1 MLIQNILTCGWS
13 CACIY
18 SAIIS
23 FLLKDPIDENFNSI
37 AQQEPEQ
44 YDFII
49 IGAGTAG
56 CILANRLSK
65 IKNWKILLLEAGD
78 DEPKAVKVPAF
89 GPLLQDS
96 HLNWNY
102 KTQPQKNACLQ
113 NNGCN
118 WPRGKV
124 MGGTSSINY
133 MMYVRGNQEDYDTWE
148 RMGNP
153 GWSYNNVL
161 KYFRKSENNRDKKK
175 LEKYPQCHKTGGYQL
190 IDKLQYLD
198 PNAKIVHKAL
208 EELGHQK
215 TNINCETQLGSMIIQ
230 TTSFNGS
237 RISAN
242 EAFIQPIKRKR
253 RNLFIKKMVLVN
265 KILIDPNTNKAT
277 GIEYF
282 SIITG
287 KNKTAKV
294 KKEVILSAGTVN
306 SPKLLM
312 LSGIGPIDELKKHN
326 IPIIKNLSVGHNLQD
341 HVSFVGV
348 TVNKSNNYSCKK
360 KLQDLYHYWDTQ
372 RGPLA
377 AMGLTSVTS
386 FLQTKFATNNT
397 APDIQ
402 FMFGGD
408 GKIFSYYDVF
418 NVMVTLLTPASRGLI
433 RLNNDEPLWG
443 EPLIYPAY
451 FESKED
457 IDRMLEAVRMALKLF
472 NTTIFKENYFHLVKD
487 TKPPCNKLLFN
498 SDEYWLCQMRQYTS
512 STFHPVGTCKMG
524 PREDS
529 EAVVDARLRVYG
541 IKGLRVIDA
550 SIMPLIPRGNTNSP
564 TMMIAEK
571 GSDMIKEDW
580 LKKGT

>member
-1 MLIQNILTCGWS
+1 M
-13 CACIY
+13 
-18 SAIIS
+18 
-23 FLLKDPIDENFNSI
+23 
-37 AQQEPEQ
+37 
-44 YDFII
+44 
-49 IGAGTAG
+49 
-56 CILANRLSK
+56 
-65 IKNWKILLLEAGD
+65 
-78 DEPKAVKVPAF
+78 
-89 GPLLQDS
+89 
-96 HLNWNY
+96 
-102 KTQPQKNACLQ
+102 
-113 NNGCN
+113 
-118 WPRGKV
+118 
-124 MGGTSSINY
+124 
-133 MMYVRGNQEDYDTWE
+133 
-148 RMGNP
+148 
-153 GWSYNNVL
+153 
-161 KYFRKSENNRDKKK
+161 
-175 LEKYPQCHKTGGYQL
+175 
-190 IDKLQYLD
+190 D

-208 EELGHQK
+208 DELGHKK
-215 TNINCETQLGSMIIQ
+215 TNINCETQLGSMILQ

-277 GIEYF
+277 GVEYF

-287 KNKTAKV
+287 KNKTANV
-294 KKEVILSAGTVN
+294 KKEVILSGGTVN

-341 HVSFVGV
+341 HVSFIGV
-348 TVNKSNNYSCKK
+348 TVNKSNNFSCKK

-402 FMFGGD
+402 FMFAGN
-408 GKIFSYYDVF
+408 GKILSYYDVF
-418 NVMVTLLTPASRGLI
+418 NVIVTLLTPASRGLI

-451 FESKED
+451 FDSKED
-457 IDRMLEAVRMALKLF
+457 IDRILEAVRMALELF

-487 TKPPCNKLLFN
+487 KKPPCNKLLFN
-498 SDEYWLCQMRQYTS
+498 SDEYWLCQMRQYTI